1 MPDGETLVQSQPIY
15 RCAPGGSN
23 GSGPL
28 LMIGDYIQGGT
39 CHNSTPLCRATSI
52 LSTGNESM
60 WGSHGG
66 SDISALGGSIRLGGK
81 LTTHK
86 PSVLAISRSSDP
98 PLLAIS
104 RLSDPP
110 LVVASRSL

>member
-81 LTTHK
+81 PASQLTTSS
-86 PSVLAISRSSDP
+86 PLLAMSRPSDP
-98 PLLAIS
+98 PLLVT
-104 RLSDPP
+104 P
-110 LVVASRSL
+110 RSL